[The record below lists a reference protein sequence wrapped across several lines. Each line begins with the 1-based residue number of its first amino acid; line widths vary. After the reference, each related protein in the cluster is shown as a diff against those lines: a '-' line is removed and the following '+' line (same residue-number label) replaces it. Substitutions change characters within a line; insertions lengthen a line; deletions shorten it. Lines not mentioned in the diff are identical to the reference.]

1 MRSFGFASRHLALR
15 GSSKS
20 IHQVSDASFS
30 VDVVLSLLAQR
41 ESSPSPSPRPS
52 REREREREE
61 RESAISSLSHR
72 DPTTPDIAQKKAD
85 RFELL
90 VCATMPNPNTTLHI
104 NSEMSTVHPL
114 KSSPPLLATHR
125 AFAQKA
131 KLPTFIIVQ
140 STFSHHGL
148 RYTNI
153 AHAY

>member
-1 MRSFGFASRHLALR
+1 MSCSLFLLR
-15 GSSKS
+15 GS
-20 IHQVSDASFS
+20 QVQ
-30 VDVVLSLLAQR
+30 VQAQD
-41 ESSPSPSPRPS
+41 PV
-52 REREREREE
+52 E
-61 RESAISSLSHR
+61 RESPISSLSHR
-72 DPTTPDIAQKKAD
+72 DPKTPDIAQKKAD

-140 STFSHHGL
+140 STSSQHGL
-148 RYTNI
+148 RYTNKGVNCPCLLASHGHDI
-153 AHAY
+153 ATPR